1 MNDNGMNILSSL
13 GRIYIH
19 RMIIDI
25 YPKFFKLQYF
35 GLGSA
40 SRLTVNRII

>member
-1 MNDNGMNILSSL
+1 MNDNGINISSSL
-13 GRIYIH
+13 GHICIH

-25 YPKFFKLQYF
+25 YPKFFKLQYV

-40 SRLTVNRII
+40 SRLTANRII